1 MASLKSVLLNLV
13 CVTTKNV
20 WYHFVHIFI
29 ALNTVLVGD
38 AIFMSRSNQPRILF
52 PSSGSSNLTHELVLL
67 LNGGPSCVNH
77 SVSIVVSNALMLL
90 YCNEFIQNIT
100 EGQQLPAVDLLIL
113 QNNTEVALDIMGN
126 TNIEVNWCLN

>member
-1 MASLKSVLLNLV
+1 
-13 CVTTKNV
+13 
-20 WYHFVHIFI
+20 
-29 ALNTVLVGD
+29 
-38 AIFMSRSNQPRILF
+38 MSRSNQPRILF